1 LNIVYEIN
9 IIDKAALFYS
19 VLGDLNSSLCLCFYD
34 SFDCKWEHGMSYLT
48 RSDFSIEGL
57 VTVLGIDEGDFILP
71 PHECIPII
79 LTILEELPEV
89 IRVLAESTND
99 TFIWSLLVPFQTLE
113 GK

>member
-1 LNIVYEIN
+1 
-9 IIDKAALFYS
+9 
-19 VLGDLNSSLCLCFYD
+19 
-34 SFDCKWEHGMSYLT
+34 MSYLT